1 MRKSVLFFGDEGRH
15 PELDP
20 QDDCSQDP
28 GLTPFE
34 VIADDVSVT
43 EYSGYYPDREIQ
55 DQQRQCPDE

>member
-34 VIADDVSVT
+34 VIADDVSIT

-55 DQQRQCPDE
+55 DE